1 MRGPPVARGAPGL
14 ILLLATGLSVLGT
27 TPVQA
32 QTPRPTCESCHGEL
46 EFLRQHVATLPEA
59 QVLLVPAGVVASSA
73 HASLTCTDCHDGF
86 LRFPHR
92 APTTPRSC
100 ASCHEETSAKWREGV
115 HSLDDGAP
123 CSACHGVHNVLSVE
137 SLRAPEGIAAMRAA
151 CASCHYEPQLPVTD
165 PHHEGV
171 ACAGCHEPHATFPS
185 QDDRASTHP
194 VNQAA
199 TCGACHEEA
208 AAGWSGDSHAR
219 AVPLLA
225 IPGGQPLPGASQAA
239 PPSCTACHGAHGML
253 YRASPGFP
261 AAIMEQ
267 CSHCHEDYRES
278 FADSYHG
285 KATIL
290 GSERSA
296 TCSSCHGFHGVHPSS
311 DPRSLVHEANLLAT
325 CQTCH
330 PEATAGFA
338 LFQPHADHHDRER
351 YPYVYWSYR
360 LMTVLL
366 LGTFAVFGAHT
377 LLWVARLAIDAI
389 RGTPPNAHHGHGG
402 EG

>member
-1 MRGPPVARGAPGL
+1 MRGPPAARDFLGVLAFLMALLNPGTAP
-14 ILLLATGLSVLGT
+14 AAWA
-27 TPVQA
+27 QA
-32 QTPRPTCESCHGEL
+32 ARPTCESCHGEL
-46 EFLRQHVATLPEA
+46 EFLRQHVASLPEA
-59 QVLLVPAGVVASSA
+59 QALLVPAGVVAASA
-73 HASLTCTDCHDGF
+73 HGTLSCTACHDGF
-86 LRFPHR
+86 RGFPHR
-92 APTTPRSC
+92 GPTTTRSC
-100 ASCHEETSAKWREGV
+100 ASCHEEAATKWREGV
-115 HSLDDGAP
+115 HALDDGAP
-123 CSACHGVHNVLSVE
+123 CTACHGVHNVLSVAALHE
-137 SLRAPEGIAAMRAA
+137 PEGISAMRSA
-151 CASCHYEPQLPVTD
+151 CAGCHYEPQLPPSD

-194 VNQAA
+194 SNQAA

-208 AAGWSGDSHAR
+208 ADGWSGDAHAR

-225 IPGGQPLPGASQAA
+225 IPGGAPLPGASATS

-253 YRASPGFP
+253 HRASPGFP
-261 AAIMEQ
+261 AAMMER
-267 CSHCHEDYRES
+267 CSHCHEDYRDS

-296 TCSSCHGFHGVHPSS
+296 TCSSCHGFHGIHPSS
-311 DPRSLVHEANLLAT
+311 DPRSLVHETNLLAT

-360 LMTVLL
+360 LMTFLL
-366 LGTFAVFGAHT
+366 LSTFALFGAHT

-389 RGTPPNAHHGHGG
+389 RGTPHDAHHSHGG
-402 EG
+402 QG